1 MVLHEKLGLNMPKP
15 SIGPIISKKDKQ
27 ESDTIL
33 NPLNKICLLKTI
45 YYWMF
50 HSSLWKITMQSVL
63 DAPLEDASSALR
75 SLELTVPLSFQSY
88 GKVVKVAVGFPWG

>member
-63 DAPLEDASSALR
+63 DAPLEDASSALEALN
-75 SLELTVPLSFQSY
+75 SQ
-88 GKVVKVAVGFPWG
+88 FPWVFRVMER